1 MTRLV
6 EPDVRL
12 SASWCAAV
20 KEFRDVG
27 ERHIHGAGLWNLPD
41 EVWTPADDAACAA
54 VVEVLSENNDPG
66 SPLPEGQVP
75 NALLWIVDGEP
86 AELVGFVSIRFEL
99 NDFLREEGGHVGY
112 SVRPSRRRQG
122 YAGRALR
129 LSLDVLRERGVT
141 RVLVTC
147 DDDNAGS
154 ARTIENAGGVLE
166 DTRQGKR
173 RYWIETGHP

>member
-12 SASWCAAV
+12 SESWCAAV
-20 KEFRDVG
+20 QEFAAVG
-27 ERHIHGAGLWNLPD
+27 ERHISGAGLWNLPD
-41 EVWTPADDAACAA
+41 EVWRPADDAACAA
-54 VVEVLSENNDPG
+54 VVAVLSDNNDPA

-75 NALLWIVDGEP
+75 NALLWIVDGDPE
-86 AELVGFVSIRFEL
+86 ELVGFVSIRFEL

-129 LSLDVLRERGVT
+129 LSLERLRERGVT
-141 RVLVTC
+141 EALVTC
-147 DDDNAGS
+147 DDDNLGS
-154 ARTIENAGGVLE
+154 ARTIEGAGGVLE
-166 DTRQGKR
+166 DVRQGKR
-173 RYWIETGHP
+173 RYWVATGHP

>member
-1 MTRLV
+1 MTRLA

-12 SASWCAAV
+12 SASWGAAV
-20 KEFRDVG
+20 REFQDAG
-27 ERHIHGAGLWNLPD
+27 ERHIHGAGLWNVPD
-41 EVWTPADDAACAA
+41 EVWMPADGQACAA
-54 VVEVLSENNDPG
+54 VVAELTARNDTTVPVSDGHVPG
-66 SPLPEGQVP
+66 
-75 NALLWIVDGEP
+75 ALLWIVDGDPE
-86 AELVGFVSIRFEL
+86 ELVGFVSIRFEL
-99 NDFLREEGGHVGY
+99 NDFLLEEGGHVGY

-129 LSLDVLRERGVT
+129 LSLEALRERGVT

-166 DTRQGKR
+166 DVRHDKR
-173 RYWIETGHP
+173 RYWIDAGHP

>member
-1 MTRLV
+1 MTRLA

-12 SASWCAAV
+12 SDSWSAAV
-20 KEFRDVG
+20 REFQDVG

-41 EVWTPADDAACAA
+41 EVWMPADEQACAA
-54 VVEVLSENNDPG
+54 VVAELLARNDPQA
-66 SPLPEGQVP
+66 PLEDDQVP
-75 NALLWIVDGEP
+75 GALLWIVDGDPEQ
-86 AELVGFVSIRFEL
+86 LVGFVSIRFEL
-99 NDFLREEGGHVGY
+99 NDFLLEEGGHVGY

-154 ARTIENAGGVLE
+154 ARTIENEGGVLE
-166 DTRQGKR
+166 DVRRGKR
-173 RYWIETGHP
+173 RYWIETGHL